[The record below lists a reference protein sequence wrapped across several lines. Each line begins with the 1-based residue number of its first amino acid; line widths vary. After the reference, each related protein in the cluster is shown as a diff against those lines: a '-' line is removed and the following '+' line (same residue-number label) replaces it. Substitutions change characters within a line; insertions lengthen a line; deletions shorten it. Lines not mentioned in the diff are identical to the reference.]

1 MTPDRVESAASECEA
16 LAANPAPTDKD
27 RQLAHNELCWVP
39 DVHPERHVDVD
50 GRIMDRVLDVAEK
63 ARKGTATPDELRAM
77 AASLRAGAAEMAQTG
92 WYKSIYGG
100 GL

>member
-1 MTPDRVESAASECEA
+1 
-16 LAANPAPTDKD
+16 
-27 RQLAHNELCWVP
+27 
-39 DVHPERHVDVD
+39 
-50 GRIMDRVLDVAEK
+50 MDRVLDVAEK

>member
-1 MTPDRVESAASECEA
+1 
-16 LAANPAPTDKD
+16 
-27 RQLAHNELCWVP
+27 
-39 DVHPERHVDVD
+39 
-50 GRIMDRVLDVAEK
+50 
-63 ARKGTATPDELRAM
+63 M